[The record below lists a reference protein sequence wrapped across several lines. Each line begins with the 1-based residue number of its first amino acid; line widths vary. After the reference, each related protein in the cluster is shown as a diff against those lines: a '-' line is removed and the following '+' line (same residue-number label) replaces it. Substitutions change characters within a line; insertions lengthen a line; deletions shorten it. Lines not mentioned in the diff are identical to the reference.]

1 MLFAICKLVVF
12 KNRVVG
18 IMFELKT
25 EELGRK
31 GCILWS
37 FIIYSAC
44 QMLGY
49 QRTVTKWV
57 KYVACMGVKVIL
69 KRISLENGKERVH
82 SEGLCEYGGII
93 LKWVLTKVSEW
104 NLTIHASGER

>member
-1 MLFAICKLVVF
+1 MGVLFAIHKLVVF
-12 KNRVVG
+12 ENRVVG

-31 GCILWS
+31 GCIFWS

-44 QMLGY
+44 QILGY

-57 KYVACMGVKVIL
+57 RNVACMEVKVIL
-69 KRISLENGKERVH
+69 KRFLMGNGKERVH
-82 SEGLCEYGGII
+82 SEGLYEYGGII
-93 LKWVLTKVSEW
+93 
-104 NLTIHASGER
+104 